1 LKHSPKLDLHYTI
14 EQFYFDQQRDSRW
27 YLRRIG
33 EAVRESAGAAPTGAR
48 FALDVACGTAQQAAR
63 LSRQG
68 WRMVGVDASDDMLRL
83 GHYISW
89 DVLLSVRLARSIA
102 ETLPFRDASF
112 DLVVCQGSLDH
123 FARPRL
129 FMAEAARV
137 LAPGGRLVIALANYD
152 SLSCRLGRFGA
163 RRSPAPRHAPPTDLA
178 YWETPFD
185 HTFKGTYR
193 FLVSLGTKDLELERA
208 FGVSLFQFTMAWRL
222 GLKAL
227 PEPAAR
233 ALWRTMDALGRR
245 LPYLADTGIAV
256 WRKRGKADQCLGHVP
271 AQARGS
277 QPNSPPSL
285 LPTVAQQRPSP
296 IAGWQNREGG
306 R

>member
-1 LKHSPKLDLHYTI
+1 MMNQAQHSPKLDLHYTI

-27 YLRRIG
+27 YLRRVA
-33 EAVRESAGAAPTGAR
+33 EAVRESAGAAPAGAR

-102 ETLPFRDASF
+102 ETLPFQDASF

-152 SLSCRLGRFGA
+152 SLSCRLGRLAHAAAERLGTP
-163 RRSPAPRHAPPTDLA
+163 RSTDLA
-178 YWETPFD
+178 YWETPLD

-193 FLVSLGTKDLELERA
+193 LLLSLGTKDLELERA

-233 ALWRTMDALGRR
+233 ALWRTMDALGRH

-256 WRKRGKADQCLGHVP
+256 WRKRG
-271 AQARGS
+271 
-277 QPNSPPSL
+277 
-285 LPTVAQQRPSP
+285 
-296 IAGWQNREGG
+296 
-306 R
+306 